1 MTSAPNVRE
10 GESVD
15 IEIDSGVEVSRLP
28 ANIGADT
35 YPLHETRLSMC
46 GDWWRQTA

>member
-15 IEIDSGVEVSRLP
+15 IEIDSGVEVSRFP
-28 ANIGADT
+28 ANIGADN

-46 GDWWRQTA
+46 GGWWRQTA